1 MLIEFTVGNFCSF
14 RDRFTLSMVAA
25 KLAAK
30 DKSLD
35 ENNVIVQP
43 NHPPLLTS
51 AAIYGPNASG
61 KSNLIGAL
69 MFMRGFALGSL
80 QGTEATGGIG
90 VDPFRLNARTVQQP
104 SHFEVVI
111 IIERQRYR
119 YGFEVTGDIVV
130 NEWLYTVP
138 KKTEVRL
145 FERTPDGIT
154 IGASFK
160 EGRKLQEQTRPNALF
175 LSVVAQFN
183 GTIAQHVI
191 GWFRRLGIVS
201 GLNDMSMKVYTEQKL
216 VEADGGKEIVALVTK
231 LDLGIADLKAIK
243 GTVEDLDL
251 PPDMPDELQ
260 RAMRTIIQ
268 HNKET
273 GFTVEVKTTHRVFDD
288 EGREAGLVEFDLDV
302 DESSGTRKLFA
313 MAAPLMETL
322 ARGNTLVV
330 DELDS
335 RLHTA
340 LTREIVKLFNS
351 NETNP
356 NGAQLIFT
364 VQDTNLLDNSLF
376 RRDQI
381 WFIEK
386 DSRGASQLYSLAE
399 FNKVR
404 NDLSFE
410 RNYIQGRF
418 GAVPYV
424 DDLSTVLK
432 ESRESYGA

>member
-1 MLIEFTVGNFCSF
+1 
-14 RDRFTLSMVAA
+14 MVAA

-201 GLNDMSMKVYTEQKL
+201 GLNDMSMKVYT
-216 VEADGGKEIVALVTK
+216 
-231 LDLGIADLKAIK
+231 
-243 GTVEDLDL
+243 
-251 PPDMPDELQ
+251 
-260 RAMRTIIQ
+260 
-268 HNKET
+268 
-273 GFTVEVKTTHRVFDD
+273 
-288 EGREAGLVEFDLDV
+288 
-302 DESSGTRKLFA
+302 
-313 MAAPLMETL
+313 
-322 ARGNTLVV
+322 
-330 DELDS
+330 
-335 RLHTA
+335 
-340 LTREIVKLFNS
+340 
-351 NETNP
+351 
-356 NGAQLIFT
+356 
-364 VQDTNLLDNSLF
+364 
-376 RRDQI
+376 
-381 WFIEK
+381 
-386 DSRGASQLYSLAE
+386 
-399 FNKVR
+399 
-404 NDLSFE
+404 
-410 RNYIQGRF
+410 
-418 GAVPYV
+418 
-424 DDLSTVLK
+424 
-432 ESRESYGA
+432 

>member
-1 MLIEFTVGNFCSF
+1 
-14 RDRFTLSMVAA
+14 
-25 KLAAK
+25 
-30 DKSLD
+30 
-35 ENNVIVQP
+35 VQP

-69 MFMRGFALGSL
+69 MFMRGFALDSH
-80 QGTEATGGIG
+80 QATEATGGIG

-130 NEWLYTVP
+130 NEWLYMVP

-175 LSVVAQFN
+175 LTVVAQFN
-183 GTIAQHVI
+183 GAIAQHVI
-191 GWFRRLGIVS
+191 GWFRRLGIAS

-273 GFTVEVKTTHRVFDD
+273 GFTVEVKTMHRAFDD

-322 ARGNTLVV
+322 ARGNIMVV